1 MKGIGYDSS
10 LAYEWNHVEF
20 WTGITRYN
28 EAHFISSGTLLTID
42 DTDADFGN
50 YVIGQFVD
58 VDDRPLVLRNTD
70 AEFVANNDVKCLCV
84 HSLTTLTQNG

>member
-28 EAHFISSGTLLTID
+28 ETHFFSSGTLLTID